1 VNSGVASRQQ
11 IEALVRYVLTA
22 KKLAVTQEN
31 FNKVLASACHLAQE
45 GATSPKFAENRA
57 VSILWSHS
65 FFGELRD
72 ACKKANVTVRKLA
85 RGLKDEIIKVATRHR
100 IEGNLSKMYKIENLN
115 YSPQELVWVSDFQ
128 TFNDNPAMPEPVRI
142 WLLENCRNRF
152 KPNSKVNYFSALPNR
167 FSAIRLCRTEPL
179 LRFGF
184 AKPLLRFGFGGA
196 DADASTFRLFGF
208 AEPLLRF
215 SALPNRF
222 FASALAEPM
231 PMPPLFGYSAL
242 PNRTASP
249 LFGFAKPLLRFSAL
263 PNRFFAEAERSLRRS
278 GAKPSPKRSEAFT
291 EAERSLRQSGAKP
304 SPKRSEAFAK
314 AERTLRQSG
323 RAKPSPKQK
332 SEAFAEAEERRKRE
346 EN

>member
-1 VNSGVASRQQ
+1 
-11 IEALVRYVLTA
+11 
-22 KKLAVTQEN
+22 
-31 FNKVLASACHLAQE
+31 
-45 GATSPKFAENRA
+45 
-57 VSILWSHS
+57 
-65 FFGELRD
+65 
-72 ACKKANVTVRKLA
+72 
-85 RGLKDEIIKVATRHR
+85 
-100 IEGNLSKMYKIENLN
+100 MYKIENLN

-152 KPNSKVNYFSALPNR
+152 KPNSKVNYFSALPMPPLFGYSALPNR
-167 FSAIRLCRTEPL
+167 TTSSLWLCQTTSSLRLWRSRCRCIHFSAIRLCRT
-179 LRFGF
+179 
-184 AKPLLRFGFGGA
+184 
-196 DADASTFRLFGF
+196 
-208 AEPLLRF
+208 EPLLRF

-332 SEAFAEAEERRKRE
+332 SEAFAEAEERRKSE